1 MSFCWA
7 ARVYWE
13 DTDGGGVVY
22 YANYLKFLERARTE
36 WLRAQGISQGAL
48 AEDRGIVF
56 TVTNVEISYRR
67 PARLDDELL
76 VTCEAART
84 GGATVSFTQ
93 RIYRRAATGTGA
105 LGGPSSGA
113 RPETAGLPE
122 AGELLA
128 TAEVGV
134 ACVDTRTLRPQRLPD
149 FMVDLLTTAE
159 ERA

>member
-36 WLRAQGISQGAL
+36 WLRAQGVSQRAL
-48 AEDRGIVF
+48 AEERGIVF
-56 TVTNVEISYRR
+56 TVTSVEISYRR

-76 VTCEAART
+76 VTCEPERA
-84 GGATVSFTQ
+84 GGASLRFAQ
-93 RIYRRAATGTGA
+93 RIYRRAPGGA
-105 LGGPSSGA
+105 ASEA
-113 RPETAGLPE
+113 RPE
-122 AGELLA
+122 AGELLT
-128 TAEVGV
+128 TAEVRV

-149 FMVDLLTTAE
+149 FMVDVLATP
-159 ERA
+159 